1 MAPGDSGESLNL
13 SPEERHVYGQLFRQA
28 DPDNVGIVMGEAAVK
43 FFEKTRLN
51 ARLLGEVWQ
60 IADRENRGFLTPAGF
75 SVALRLIGH
84 AQANKEPT
92 ATLALSQ
99 GPIPQFEGVT
109 TTPLNPQP
117 TAALSP
123 QGTGAGAPQLS
134 AQGSGAPRVPPL
146 PLERAAQYA
155 RVFQDQA
162 HGDTVLSGEASKR
175 IFEKSGL
182 GVDVLG
188 RIWQLADTEQRGA
201 LVQTEFIIAMHL
213 LTSIKAG
220 TLRSLPTIL
229 PAGLYDAATRGSSGA
244 AGGSVPPVP
253 GPNSPVSGQRSPLG
267 ASFGAGGIAP
277 PPAVARQMTG
287 MRPPPPNFSNSPMAR
302 AAAAPAPTHAPAGGP
317 EWLITPAEKA
327 RMSTVFQDLDKLKKG
342 VLTGEQ
348 AVPFLQRS
356 GLDDNIL
363 AQIWDLA
370 DVKSEGQLTSD
381 TFAVA
386 LYLIQQ
392 QRQTGSPLPDKLPL
406 NLIPPSMRTA
416 QQQRPTSPPVAAPIA
431 APVAAPPPHIK
442 SAMDDLFDLDSGP
455 SSTTPSLPALTATP
469 TGAGAGVPPP
479 SDPFASSTSPVQP
492 SSPTRSPINN
502 TSAFKPFV
510 PSSAFGRTLTTQVTG
525 DSNKSA
531 PGAASQVRAVP
542 TPPQTFGISAPPAP
556 AAAQSDLLGGDD
568 GEASRSLSNDTA
580 ELANLSNQ
588 IGSLS
593 KHMQETSANRSNLQN
608 ELSQTSVQ
616 KKNFEQRLAQLRAL
630 YEKEARDV
638 RALEDQ
644 LKTSKAETTKLQ
656 AEVATIEASY
666 YDLQSQHQT
675 ITAALHADQ
684 QENASL
690 KERLKVVSAEVNQV
704 KPQIEKLKSEARQ
717 QKGIVAINRKQLS
730 LGESER
736 DKLKVEAEDLT
747 RQNQDLARQI
757 QNASVVSSAGS
768 AAASPSVASASGKNP
783 FFRRTGSSDIMGVFS
798 NPSPSSTPL
807 PPKSYADKSFDD
819 VFGPSPTAAS
829 PAPSASAIPAAV
841 KPQFTGASTASSTFS
856 AVTAPTSEAAAP
868 ATSRQATFSPETAA
882 PAAHESALSPFSPS
896 ASSEA
901 GTEVPTISGAFPT
914 SADVASPAASVTA
927 PSAAASPAPAAAAV
941 HAAPPATSTKDVAD
955 EAAPSSALGA
965 FGLPAAAAA
974 VTAAAAGVAAAVIG
988 TNETASP
995 AANADEEKSVW
1006 AQGHGKND
1014 SLADP
1019 FSTLDDNKDKA
1030 KEDFESAFAS
1040 FKAAR
1045 AGESS
1050 SGDGFDDAFEVKTP
1064 ASGTAATS
1072 TFAPIKSEDT
1082 AGVETDKAFTDF
1094 DTEFPPIAE
1103 LNHEDSDSESDN
1115 GGFDDDFA
1123 PASPP
1128 SNKDHK
1134 TAPAAAEASL
1144 PAAVEAN
1151 SHSNAESATP
1161 KAASPELAKS
1171 APADTDIFNAPAAPS
1186 NMDDIFSAPA
1196 AAAPAA
1202 AAASTATTSFDNT
1215 SFDDLD
1221 DFDGLEE
1228 AREGSGDEEFANI
1241 SRSGLDDFQSAFNS
1255 SPAGKGID
1263 SGFDFSSLGGAS
1275 SSVAGV
1281 ASGSTNKAAGD
1292 SSDWFSLGADE
1303 QKPVATAAAT
1313 APAAPADAADAARP
1327 SASRNATQESATT
1340 DDPTLQ
1346 RLTSMGYPRATAL
1359 SALEKYDYNV
1369 ERAANF
1375 LASQS

>member
-28 DPDNVGIVMGEAAVK
+28 DPDSVGIVMGDAAVK

-51 ARLLGEVWQ
+51 ARLLGEIWQ
-60 IADRENRGFLTPAGF
+60 LADRENRGFLTPAGF

-92 ATLALSQ
+92 AALALSQ
-99 GPIPQFEGVT
+99 GPIPQFEGIS

-117 TAALSP
+117 TGTLSA
-123 QGTGAGAPQLS
+123 QGTGSGAGAPQLS
-134 AQGSGAPRVPPL
+134 AQGTGAPRVPPL

-155 RVFQDQA
+155 RVFQDLA
-162 HGDTVLSGEASKR
+162 NGEPVLGGEAAKKV
-175 IFEKSGL
+175 FEKSNL
-182 GVDVLG
+182 GIDVLG

-220 TLRSLPTIL
+220 TLRALPTIL
-229 PAGLYDAATRGSSGA
+229 PAGLYDAATRGAAGA
-244 AGGSVPPVP
+244 AAP
-253 GPNSPVSGQRSPLG
+253 GPGPSSPVAGQRSPLG
-267 ASFGAGGIAP
+267 ASFGIGGIAP
-277 PPAVARQMTG
+277 PPAAIGRQTTG
-287 MRPPPPNFSNSPMAR
+287 IRPAPPNFSNSPLPR
-302 AAAAPAPTHAPAGGP
+302 AAPAPAVPAGGP

-327 RMSTVFQDLDKLKKG
+327 RMNTVFQDLDKLKKG
-342 VLTGEQ
+342 VVTGEQ

-356 GLDDNIL
+356 GLDDNVL

-370 DVKSEGQLTSD
+370 DVKSEGHLTSD

-386 LYLIQQ
+386 LHLIQQ
-392 QRQTGSPLPDKLPL
+392 QRQSGTPLPDKLPL
-406 NLIPPSMRTA
+406 NLIPPSMRTP
-416 QQQRPTSPPVAAPIA
+416 QQLQRPTSPPVAAPIA
-431 APVAAPPPHIK
+431 VPPPQIK
-442 SAMDDLFDLDSGP
+442 SAMDDLFGLDSGP

-479 SDPFASSTSPVQP
+479 PTDPFAGSTSPAQP
-492 SSPTRSPINN
+492 SSPTRSPIGNS
-502 TSAFKPFV
+502 TTFKPFV
-510 PSSAFGRTLTTQVTG
+510 PSSAFGRTLTTQATG
-525 DSNKSA
+525 ESNNSA
-531 PGAASQVRAVP
+531 SGAASQIKAVP
-542 TPPQTFGISAPPAP
+542 TPPQNFGISSPPAP
-556 AAAQSDLLGGDD
+556 AAAQNDLLGGDD

-593 KHMQETSANRSNLQN
+593 KHMQETSTNRANLQE

-638 RALEDQ
+638 RALEEQ
-644 LKTSKAETTKLQ
+644 LKTSKAETTKLS
-656 AEVATIEASY
+656 AEVASVTASY
-666 YDLQSQHQT
+666 YELQTQHQT
-675 ITAALHADQ
+675 IAAALQEDQ
-684 QENASL
+684 QENIKL
-690 KERLKVVSAEVNQV
+690 KEQLKVVSAEVNQI

-736 DKLKVEAEDLT
+736 DKLKGEAEDLT

-757 QNASVVSSAGS
+757 QNASVVSSAGSAAAGS

-798 NPSPSSTPL
+798 GPSPSTTPA
-807 PPKSYADKSFDD
+807 PPKSFADKSFDD
-819 VFGPSPTAAS
+819 VFGPNPTSAS

-856 AVTAPTSEAAAP
+856 AVTAPTSEQSP
-868 ATSRQATFSPETAA
+868 AMSRQATFTPETAA
-882 PAAHESALSPFSPS
+882 AAPAATAAAATDNVFSPFSPS
-896 ASSEA
+896 ASSETP
-901 GTEVPTISGAFPT
+901 TEVPAAADTAAPT
-914 SADVASPAASVTA
+914 STTT
-927 PSAAASPAPAAAAV
+927 SPAPAAIAI
-941 HAAPPATSTKDVAD
+941 HPAPSTTAESTTTKAVAD
-955 EAAPSSALGA
+955 EPASTSSLGA

-974 VTAAAAGVAAAVIG
+974 VTAASAGVAAAVVG
-988 TNETASP
+988 TSDSTTP
-995 AANADEEKSVW
+995 ATNANEEKLVW

-1014 SLADP
+1014 SYSDP

-1050 SGDGFDDAFEVKTP
+1050 GGDGFDDAFEIKTP

-1072 TFAPIKSEDT
+1072 TFAPIKSDDT
-1082 AGVETDKAFTDF
+1082 TAIDTDKAVASFN
-1094 DTEFPPIAE
+1094 TEFPPITE
-1103 LNHEDSDSESDN
+1103 LNHEDSDSDSES

-1128 SNKDHK
+1128 SKGKNVASD
-1134 TAPAAAEASL
+1134 AADASL
-1144 PAAVEAN
+1144 PTEAN
-1151 SHSNAESATP
+1151 GHSAAESATP
-1161 KAASPELAKS
+1161 KAASPEVAKS
-1171 APADTDIFNAPAAPS
+1171 AAGGTDIFNAPAIPAAPI
-1186 NMDDIFSAPA
+1186 NMDDIFSVPSA
-1196 AAAPAA
+1196 ATTAAPA

-1228 AREGSGDEEFANI
+1228 AREGSGDEDFANI
-1241 SRSGLDDFQSAFNS
+1241 SRSGLDDFQLAFNS
-1255 SPAGKGID
+1255 SPAGKGLD
-1263 SGFDFSSLGGAS
+1263 SGFDFSSIGGAS

-1292 SSDWFSLGADE
+1292 STDWFSASADE
-1303 QKPVATAAAT
+1303 PKPATAA
-1313 APAAPADAADAARP
+1313 PAAAAAEDATRP
-1327 SASRNATQESATT
+1327 SVSRNATQESATN

>member
-1 MAPGDSGESLNL
+1 MN
-13 SPEERHVYGQLFRQA
+13 
-28 DPDNVGIVMGEAAVK
+28 
-43 FFEKTRLN
+43 
-51 ARLLGEVWQ
+51 
-60 IADRENRGFLTPAGF
+60 
-75 SVALRLIGH
+75 
-84 AQANKEPT
+84 
-92 ATLALSQ
+92 
-99 GPIPQFEGVT
+99 
-109 TTPLNPQP
+109 
-117 TAALSP
+117 
-123 QGTGAGAPQLS
+123 
-134 AQGSGAPRVPPL
+134 
-146 PLERAAQYA
+146 
-155 RVFQDQA
+155 
-162 HGDTVLSGEASKR
+162 
-175 IFEKSGL
+175 
-182 GVDVLG
+182 
-188 RIWQLADTEQRGA
+188 
-201 LVQTEFIIAMHL
+201 
-213 LTSIKAG
+213 
-220 TLRSLPTIL
+220 
-229 PAGLYDAATRGSSGA
+229 
-244 AGGSVPPVP
+244 
-253 GPNSPVSGQRSPLG
+253 
-267 ASFGAGGIAP
+267 
-277 PPAVARQMTG
+277 
-287 MRPPPPNFSNSPMAR
+287 
-302 AAAAPAPTHAPAGGP
+302 
-317 EWLITPAEKA
+317 
-327 RMSTVFQDLDKLKKG
+327 TVFQDLDKLKKG

-392 QRQTGSPLPDKLPL
+392 QRQTGGTLPDKLPL
-406 NLIPPSMRTA
+406 NLIPPSMRTV
-416 QQQRPTSPPVAAPIA
+416 QQQRPTSPPVAAP
-431 APVAAPPPHIK
+431 VAVPPPHIR

-455 SSTTPSLPALTATP
+455 SSTTPSLPALTATV
-469 TGAGAGVPPP
+469 TGAGAAASPP
-479 SDPFASSTSPVQP
+479 SDPFAGSTSPVQP
-492 SSPTRSPINN
+492 SSPTRSPVN
-502 TSAFKPFV
+502 TSSFKPFV

-525 DSNKSA
+525 DSNHSA
-531 PGAASQVRAVP
+531 PSAASHIRAVP
-542 TPPQTFGISAPPAP
+542 TPPQAFGIGASPAH

-608 ELSQTSVQ
+608 ELSQTGVQ

-675 ITAALHADQ
+675 ITAALHTDQ

-690 KERLKVVSAEVNQV
+690 KERLKAVSAEVSQI

-768 AAASPSVASASGKNP
+768 AAAGSAAVSPSVASASGKNP

-798 NPSPSSTPL
+798 NPSPSPSPV
-807 PPKSYADKSFDD
+807 PHKSYADRSFDD
-819 VFGPSPTAAS
+819 VFGPGPTAVS
-829 PAPSASAIPAAV
+829 PAPSTSAVPAAV

-856 AVTAPTSEAAAP
+856 AVTAPTSESAAAP
-868 ATSRQATFSPETAA
+868 AISRHATYSPETAG
-882 PAAHESALSPFSPS
+882 PAAPEPALSPFSHP

-901 GTEVPTISGAFPT
+901 GTEVPTIAGAFPT
-914 SADVASPAASVTA
+914 SADVASPSAST
-927 PSAAASPAPAAAAV
+927 SPAPAAAAA
-941 HAAPPATSTKDVAD
+941 HAAPPAAPDATPAKAVSSD
-955 EAAPSSALGA
+955 EAAPSSGLGA

-974 VTAAAAGVAAAVIG
+974 VTAAAAGVAAAVVG
-988 TNETASP
+988 SNETASP
-995 AANADEEKSVW
+995 AANTDGEKSIW

-1014 SLADP
+1014 SLSDP

-1050 SGDGFDDAFEVKTP
+1050 GGDGFDDAFDMKTP
-1064 ASGTAATS
+1064 ASGTAATG
-1072 TFAPIKSEDT
+1072 TFAPIKGED
-1082 AGVETDKAFTDF
+1082 AAAVDTDKAFTDF
-1094 DTEFPPIAE
+1094 NTEFPPIAE
-1103 LNHEDSDSESDN
+1103 LNHEDSESESDN

-1128 SNKDHK
+1128 SNKDQK
-1134 TAPAAAEASL
+1134 TASAATEASL
-1144 PAAVEAN
+1144 PAAVDAN
-1151 SHSNAESATP
+1151 SYSIAESATP
-1161 KAASPELAKS
+1161 KAASPALAKS

-1202 AAASTATTSFDNT
+1202 APASTATTSFDNT

-1263 SGFDFSSLGGAS
+1263 GGFDFSSIGGAS
-1275 SSVAGV
+1275 SAAAGA
-1281 ASGSTNKAAGD
+1281 ASGFPSKAAGD
-1292 SSDWFSLGADE
+1292 SSDWFSLGTDE
-1303 QKPVATAAAT
+1303 QKPAAAT
-1313 APAAPADAADAARP
+1313 TGAAAAPAALADAADATRP
-1327 SASRNATQESATT
+1327 SVSRNATQESTTT

-1369 ERAANF
+1369 ERV
-1375 LASQS
+1375 S